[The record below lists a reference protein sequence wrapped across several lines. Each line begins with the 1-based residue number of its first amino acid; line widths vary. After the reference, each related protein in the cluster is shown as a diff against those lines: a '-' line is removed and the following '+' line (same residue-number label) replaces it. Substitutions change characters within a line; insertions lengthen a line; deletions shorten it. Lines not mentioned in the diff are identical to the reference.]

1 MLLDAALIARLANQ
15 KVIPVV
21 QPEFLA
27 RLGDAYV
34 LGLGLERAANIN
46 PTASLQRAG
55 IGVPFSS
62 DCPIVP
68 GAPLDGVRA
77 AARRITRA
85 GRLLGPQERI
95 PPAQGLRNYTYYA
108 AYSTFDEKN
117 TGTLEPGKRADLTI
131 LSDDP
136 TTESGLDSAQVLC
149 VMIGG
154 RIVYGEDIC

>member
-1 MLLDAALIARLANQ
+1 MLLDDGLIARFARQ
-15 KVIPVV
+15 KVIPVI

-34 LGLGLERAANIN
+34 LGLGLERASKIN

-68 GAPLDGVRA
+68 GAPLDGIRA
-77 AARRITRA
+77 AARRISRT
-85 GRLLGPQERI
+85 GRLLGAEERI
-95 PPAQGLRNYTYYA
+95 SPLDGLRNYTYHA
-108 AYSTFDEKN
+108 ACSTFDEKN

-136 TTESGLDSAQVLC
+136 ITESGLDSAQVIS

-154 RIVYGEDIC
+154 RIVYGADLW